1 MGGLSR
7 GIRFGDLE
15 IGKRKY
21 NHNGSNVD
29 EEYFIR
35 QWKSTNDLTGYH
47 PTGSHQVAKS
57 FPQFV
62 KILSKV
68 IEERSKKM

>member
-7 GIRFGDLE
+7 GIRFEDIE

-21 NHNGSNVD
+21 NHHGNNID
-29 EEYFIR
+29 IEYYIR

-47 PTGSHQVAKS
+47 PTGSHHVAKT

-62 KILSKV
+62 KILNKV
-68 IEERSKKM
+68 VDERSKKY